1 MSSSRTVIWPIVHA
15 ERARLVDD
23 LSELPADAWTTASLC
38 PGWDVHE
45 VLAHLVD
52 SATTTRLR
60 FVRRMVAARF
70 DFDAD
75 NEIGIRRN
83 RQPDPAR
90 TVDAMRAVVTATST
104 PPAAPATRLVEAF
117 VHGEDIRRPLGIT
130 AVYPPAAVVE
140 ALRHQ
145 VATSVSMGG
154 GKQRVRGMRLVVAD
168 TGDTIGTGGDTG
180 DEVTGDG
187 GTGDEVRGRAIDL
200 LLAVSGR
207 AVPADALDGRCAAR
221 LREGHCR

>member
-38 PGWDVHE
+38 PGWDVHD
-45 VLAHLVD
+45 VLAHLID

-90 TVDAMRAVVTATST
+90 TVDAMRAFVTATST

-130 AVYPPAAVVE
+130 AEYPPAAVVE

-154 GKQRVRGMRLVVAD
+154 GKQRVRGMRLVVA
-168 TGDTIGTGGDTG
+168 DTG

-207 AVPADALDGRCAAR
+207 AVPADALDGRGAAR

>member
-1 MSSSRTVIWPIVHA
+1 MSSSRTMIWPIVHA

-23 LSELPADAWTTASLC
+23 LSGLPTDAWATASLC
-38 PGWDVHE
+38 PGWDVHD

-52 SATTTRLR
+52 SATTTRIG
-60 FVRRMVAARF
+60 FVRRMISARF

-75 NEIGIRRN
+75 NELGIRRH
-83 RQPDPAR
+83 RHADPAG
-90 TVDAMRAVVTATST
+90 TLDAMRAVVTATST

-130 AVYPPAAVVE
+130 GGYPPAPVVE

-154 GKQRVRGMRLVVAD
+154 GKQRVRGMRLVVTE
-168 TGDTIGTGGDTG
+168 TGETIGDDAAGA
-180 DEVTGDG
+180 
-187 GTGDEVRGRAIDL
+187 EVRGRAIDL

-207 AVPADALDGRCAAR
+207 AVSADAFDGPGAAR
-221 LREGHCR
+221 LCVEHCRRPPAA